1 MADRIGTLAI
11 KNTKNLLTEQ
21 TRLCALIYTPPKFGK
36 TKFASSLD
44 EFTRKYRGKPTLII
58 ASEVAEGGGTMT
70 LNDMEIDYVMPSSWN
85 EMESLIASLAT
96 NEYYG
101 GIVLDNLTDYN
112 SRIVKPHAM
121 SFPSKERD
129 SGTRALGV
137 PVRGDYQVMGESCRT
152 QLNRLINLTNENT
165 PERFRKDLIVT
176 ALQKE
181 VTDDAGNLTAI
192 VPDLPGALAAVVTA
206 MFQSVLSIAIKQKV
220 VKQPDGSTKRIN
232 TRTLLSAI
240 DPMRRTDDRMGI
252 FKAQHDVSLTDE
264 QGEALGLV
272 ELYEKWLATR
282 PQASQVSQ
290 G

>member
-1 MADRIGTLAI
+1 MTERIGTLQI
-11 KNTKNLLTEQ
+11 KNTKNLLTEA

-44 EFTRKYRGKPTLII
+44 AFTRKYRGKPTLII

-70 LNDMEIDYVMPSSWN
+70 LNDMEIDYVMPSSWS

-101 GIVLDNLTDYN
+101 GVVLDNLTDYN
-112 SRIVKPHAM
+112 IRIVKPHAM

-181 VTDDAGNLTAI
+181 VTDDAGNLTGI
-192 VPDLPGALAAVVTA
+192 VPDLPGALASSVTA
-206 MFQSVLSIAIKQKV
+206 MFQSVLSIAIKQQV
-220 VKQPDGSTKRIN
+220 IKQTDGSTKRIN

-252 FKAQHDVSLTDE
+252 FKTQNNMTLTDDK
-264 QGEALGLV
+264 GEALGLV
-272 ELYEKWLATR
+272 EIYDRWMASR
-282 PQASQVSQ
+282 PKAAQV
-290 G
+290 